1 MNIFN
6 FSLKLSWV
14 TLIFKAV
21 DESEVGNYWPVS
33 VLPSFSKLLERIMY
47 NITANLTANEILYYK
62 QLIFIEGHSTEH
74 AIIQLNDQIKLT
86 VKLTIKFN

>member
-1 MNIFN
+1 
-6 FSLKLSWV
+6 
-14 TLIFKAV
+14 
-21 DESEVGNYWPVS
+21 
-33 VLPSFSKLLERIMY
+33 MY